1 MNDFQNNFEYIQKQI
16 NQNKIDLVDLCKFY
30 LNRIKNNLNYNIF
43 IEVFEKQALKKAKEI
58 QIKINNNTAGNLAGL
73 FIGLKDN
80 ISYKG
85 HKVSASSKIL
95 QGYVSPYNSTVVE
108 RLLKQDA
115 IIIGRLNCDEFAMGS
130 SNENSFY
137 GPSKNPINPTK
148 VPGGSSG
155 GSAAAVS
162 MDLCT
167 MSLGSDT
174 GGSLRQPASFCG
186 VIGFKPTY
194 GTVSRY
200 GLLSYASSFDQ
211 IGPISKNIKDIFKVM
226 NYISGKDSKDSTT
239 SKKNINYEKLK
250 KKKKYKI
257 LFSQDFLK
265 YEHLDNEIKKRFLC
279 FLEELKSKGHE
290 IQNIKFKYLDYVLP
304 VYYILTTAEASSNLS
319 RYDGI
324 RYGYRFAESKDI
336 KEVFVKSRSEGFGD
350 EVKRRIMLGTFVL
363 SQEYYEAYYTKAQKT
378 RRMILNEYNK
388 TLKEAD
394 FLLTPT
400 TPNVAFG
407 LNEVQDP
414 IKMKF
419 QDIFTVTS
427 NLVGA
432 PSISLPSFK
441 NSNNMPFGLQVMG
454 KNFGDADVLSFSDY
468 LQNNYD
474 FNS

>member
-1 MNDFQNNFEYIQKQI
+1 MNNFQNNFEYIQKQI

-30 LNRIKNNLNYNIF
+30 LDRIKNNLNYNVF
-43 IEVFEKQALKKAKEI
+43 VEVFEKEALKKAKEI

-73 FIGLKDN
+73 FIGIKDN

-95 QGYVSPYNSTVVE
+95 QGYISPYNSTVVE

-137 GPSKNPINPTK
+137 GPSKNPINPSK

-211 IGPISKNIKDIFKVM
+211 IGPISKNIKDILKVM
-226 NYISGKDSKDSTT
+226 KYMSGKDPKDSTT

-432 PSISLPSFK
+432 PSISLPKFK
-441 NSNNMPFGLQVMG
+441 DSNNMPFGLQVMG
-454 KNFGDADVLSFSDY
+454 KSFGDADVLSFSDY

-474 FNS
+474 FNA